1 MLTILL
7 AMLEDEEDQR
17 KFLKLHTAY
26 EQKLYRIALKI
37 LRSHELAEDAVQQS
51 WVQIIQHFE
60 KVKQVPWGAVDGYLV
75 VIVKNVSMTM
85 LRKENHTDPLPEDW
99 DAPAPSAPEMD
110 ETGRIVE
117 LIRSMPERYREALE
131 LRFAWEYSNQ
141 EIAKALKLNTSP
153 VATLVARGR
162 KLLIEKLQTEGYCY
176 E

>member
-1 MLTILL
+1 MGSCGWLSGGHC
-7 AMLEDEEDQR
+7 EERVHD
-17 KFLKLHTAY
+17 HAAEGEPHGSTAGG
-26 EQKLYRIALKI
+26 L
-37 LRSHELAEDAVQQS
+37 
-51 WVQIIQHFE
+51 
-60 KVKQVPWGAVDGYLV
+60 
-75 VIVKNVSMTM
+75 
-85 LRKENHTDPLPEDW
+85 

-141 EIAKALKLNTSP
+141 EIAKALKLNTST
-153 VATLVARGR
+153 VATLVVRGR

>member
-1 MLTILL
+1 
-7 AMLEDEEDQR
+7 
-17 KFLKLHTAY
+17 
-26 EQKLYRIALKI
+26 
-37 LRSHELAEDAVQQS
+37 
-51 WVQIIQHFE
+51 
-60 KVKQVPWGAVDGYLV
+60 
-75 VIVKNVSMTM
+75 
-85 LRKENHTDPLPEDW
+85 
-99 DAPAPSAPEMD
+99 MD

-141 EIAKALKLNTSP
+141 EIAKALKLNTST

>member
-117 LIRSMPERYREALE
+117 LIRSMPERYPGGFGAAVRVGVQQSGDRQGAEAQHLH
-131 LRFAWEYSNQ
+131 RGHAGG
-141 EIAKALKLNTSP
+141 
-153 VATLVARGR
+153 RGR

>member
-1 MLTILL
+1 M
-7 AMLEDEEDQR
+7 
-17 KFLKLHTAY
+17 KLHTAY

-51 WVQIIQHFE
+51 WVQVIQHFE

-117 LIRSMPERYREALE
+117 LIRSMPDTYREVLE
-131 LRFAWEYSNQ
+131 LRCVLEWSNKD
-141 EIAKALKLNTSP
+141 IARRLSLSENAVAVRLMRGKALLQNKL
-153 VATLVARGR
+153 
-162 KLLIEKLQTEGYCY
+162 EQEGYGR
-176 E
+176 EGFGI

>member
-1 MLTILL
+1 M
-7 AMLEDEEDQR
+7 
-17 KFLKLHTAY
+17 
-26 EQKLYRIALKI
+26 
-37 LRSHELAEDAVQQS
+37 
-51 WVQIIQHFE
+51 
-60 KVKQVPWGAVDGYLV
+60 

-85 LRKENHTDPLPEDW
+85 LRKENHKDPLPEDW
-99 DAPAPSAPEMD
+99 DAPAPSAPTPSAPEMD

-141 EIAKALKLNTSP
+141 EIAKALKLNTST

>member
-51 WVQIIQHFE
+51 WVQVIQHFE

-85 LRKENHTDPLPEDW
+85 LRKENHTDPLRPPPRRW
-99 DAPAPSAPEMD
+99 TRPGASW
-110 ETGRIVE
+110 
-117 LIRSMPERYREALE
+117 S
-131 LRFAWEYSNQ
+131 
-141 EIAKALKLNTSP
+141 
-153 VATLVARGR
+153 
-162 KLLIEKLQTEGYCY
+162 
-176 E
+176 

>member
-1 MLTILL
+1 MLPVPYLRPCVWAIAQLVKDYGASAVLCTATQPALSPL
-7 AMLEDEEDQR
+7 FQEFAPELPMEELCPI
-17 KFLKLHTAY
+17 K
-26 EQKLYRIALKI
+26 
-37 LRSHELAEDAVQQS
+37 
-51 WVQIIQHFE
+51 
-60 KVKQVPWGAVDGYLV
+60 
-75 VIVKNVSMTM
+75 
-85 LRKENHTDPLPEDW
+85 PEEW

-141 EIAKALKLNTSP
+141 EIAKALKLNTST